1 MDNFRNLC
9 MILPRVQHHQKI
21 ALEGPAMRPL
31 GPCTLLIC
39 SVVFPAN
46 ARAQC
51 TRSCGQNP
59 PETPV
64 TLYSFAGPPDGAVPL
79 GVLVR
84 DASGNFYG
92 STSQGGVTGG
102 ACGANG
108 CGVIFKMKQNGA
120 ETVLYSF
127 LGGMDGA
134 TPIAGLVLDGAE
146 NLYGTTSKGGTSNLG
161 TVFKVDTA
169 GHETVLYS
177 FSGGPDG
184 STPRGDLT
192 RDQLGNLYGTTSAGG
207 TTGGGVA
214 FKLDT
219 NGVQTVLHT
228 FGGMAGEGFTLF
240 AGMVQDSS
248 GIFYGTTFDGGAL
261 DCMTEDHLQHPTGCG
276 TVFTLNSTGTESV
289 LYSFKGGNDGP
300 DGAFPAGALLRDS
313 SGNLFG
319 TTSSGGRSPCY
330 IIANMPPMLPFRI
343 RCGTV
348 FKIDSSGT
356 ESVLYRFIGG
366 VDGGVPQGKLIQDTA
381 GNLYGTTSAGGN
393 GGCTESG
400 TSVFGIPV
408 DVGCGTIF
416 KIDSSGTESVLA
428 IFKRAAAGGIIP
440 QAGLVAD
447 SSGNLFG
454 TTSSGG
460 VSNFGTVFT
469 VANAIPPPPPPPD
482 FSLTPMSPT
491 LTISANAQGTDMIT
505 IAPQNGSFAA
515 VIQLSCSVNGP
526 APTPTCILNP
536 TSVTPGSA
544 SVSST
549 LTITT
554 PPASAWSLPEID
566 KNPNWLA
573 HRPGLQ
579 WRGIIWAVTILIL
592 VISSMRGRKRPLR
605 YALGF
610 AALAI
615 LVGCGGGGGTT
626 TPQHIAT
633 SYAVS
638 VMGNAPNTMES
649 HTAQVIVTVP

>member
-1 MDNFRNLC
+1 
-9 MILPRVQHHQKI
+9 
-21 ALEGPAMRPL
+21 MRPL
-31 GPCTLLIC
+31 GPCTLLLIC
-39 SVVFPAN
+39 SVIFPAN
-46 ARAQC
+46 AHAQC

-84 DASGNFYG
+84 DSSGNFYG
-92 STSQGGVTGG
+92 STSQGGATGG
-102 ACGANG
+102 ACGSNG

-120 ETVLYSF
+120 ATVLYSF
-127 LGGMDGA
+127 LGGTDGA
-134 TPIAGLVLDGAE
+134 TPSAGLVLDGSGY
-146 NLYGTTSKGGTSNLG
+146 LYGTTSKGGTSNLG

-177 FSGGPDG
+177 FTGGPDG
-184 STPRGDLT
+184 SMPVGDLI
-192 RDQLGNLYGTTSAGG
+192 RDQSGNLYGTTSAGG
-207 TTGGGVA
+207 TAGGTTGGGVV

-219 NGVQTVLHT
+219 SDVETVLHN
-228 FGGMAGEGFTLF
+228 FGNTTGDGIGPIAGL
-240 AGMVQDSS
+240 VQDSS
-248 GIFYGTTFDGGAL
+248 GNFYGTTFEGGPL
-261 DCMTEDHLQHPTGCG
+261 DCVTEDHLRHPTGCG

-289 LYSFKGGNDGP
+289 LYSFKGGNYGP
-300 DGAFPAGALLRDS
+300 DGASPAGTLLRDS

-319 TTSSGGRSPCY
+319 TTSWGGPGSPCY
-330 IIANMPPMLPFRI
+330 IIGNMPPMLPLRI
-343 RCGTV
+343 TCGTV

-356 ESVLYRFIGG
+356 ESVLYRFKGG
-366 VDGGVPQGKLIQDTA
+366 VDGAGPQGKLIQDTA
-381 GNLYGTTSAGGN
+381 GNFYGTTSAGGN
-393 GGCTESG
+393 GGCTETG
-400 TSVFGIPV
+400 TSVGGIPV

-428 IFKRAAAGGIIP
+428 IFKIAAAGGTIP

-460 VSNFGTVFT
+460 VSNFGTVYT
-469 VANAIPPPPPPPD
+469 VASALPPSPD
-482 FSLTPMSPT
+482 FSVTAMSPT
-491 LTISANAQGTDMIT
+491 LTIDANKQGTDTIT

-515 VIQLSCSVNGP
+515 VIQLSCTVSGP
-526 APTPTCILNP
+526 APTPTCVLNP

-554 PPASAWSLPEID
+554 PPTSAWSLPKLD
-566 KNPNWLA
+566 KNPNWRA

-579 WRGIIWAVTILIL
+579 WRVFILAVTILIL
-592 VISSMRGRKRPLR
+592 IVSTIRGQKRQLK
-605 YALGF
+605 YVSGF

-615 LVGCGGGGGTT
+615 LAGCGGGSGTT
-626 TPQHIAT
+626 TPPHMPA
-633 SYAVS
+633 SYTVS
-638 VMGNAPNTMES
+638 VIGSAPNTTQS

>member
-1 MDNFRNLC
+1 
-9 MILPRVQHHQKI
+9 
-21 ALEGPAMRPL
+21 MRPL
-31 GPCTLLIC
+31 GPCILLLIC

-46 ARAQC
+46 AHAQC

-84 DASGNFYG
+84 NASGDFYG
-92 STSQGGVTGG
+92 STSQGGVIGG
-102 ACGANG
+102 ACGTNG

-127 LGGMDGA
+127 LGGTDGA
-134 TPIAGLVLDGAE
+134 TPTGGLILDGSG

-177 FSGGPDG
+177 FTGGPDG
-184 STPRGDLT
+184 SIPAGDLI
-192 RDQLGNLYGTTSAGG
+192 RDQSGNLYGATSAGGTAGG

-214 FKLDT
+214 FKLDSS
-219 NGVQTVLHT
+219 GVETVLHN
-228 FGGMAGEGFTLF
+228 FGSTTGDGIGPIAGL
-240 AGMVQDSS
+240 VQDSS
-248 GIFYGTTFDGGAL
+248 GNFYGATFEGGAL
-261 DCMTEDHLQHPTGCG
+261 DCMTEDHLRHPTGCG
-276 TVFTLNSTGTESV
+276 AVFTLNSTGTESV

-300 DGAFPAGALLRDS
+300 DGALPAGTLLRDS

-319 TTSSGGRSPCY
+319 TTAWGGRGSPCY
-330 IIANMPPMLPFRI
+330 IIANMPPMLPLRI
-343 RCGTV
+343 HCGTV

-356 ESVLYRFIGG
+356 ESVLYRFMGG
-366 VDGGVPQGKLIQDTA
+366 MDGAIPRGKLIQDPA
-381 GNLYGTTSAGGN
+381 GNLYGATSAGGN
-393 GGCTESG
+393 GRCTETG
-400 TSVFGIPV
+400 TSVGGFAV
-408 DVGCGTIF
+408 DLGCGTIF

-428 IFKRAAAGGIIP
+428 IFKIAAAGGTIP

-460 VSNFGTVFT
+460 ASNFGTVYT
-469 VANAIPPPPPPPD
+469 LASALPPSPD
-482 FSLTPMSPT
+482 FSVTPISPT
-491 LTISANAQGTDMIT
+491 LTIDANKQGTDTIT

-515 VIQLSCSVNGP
+515 VIQLSCTVSGP
-526 APTPTCILNP
+526 APTPTCVLNP

-554 PPASAWSLPEID
+554 PPAAAWAAPEID
-566 KNPNWLA
+566 KNPNWLPRRA
-573 HRPGLQ
+573 QLQ
-579 WRGIIWAVTILIL
+579 WRGTILALSILIL
-592 VISSMRGRKRPLR
+592 VVSSMQVRKRQLK

-610 AALAI
+610 AALAV
-615 LVGCGGGGGTT
+615 LAGCGGGSGTT
-626 TPQHIAT
+626 TPTHIPN
-633 SYAVS
+633 SYTVS
-638 VMGNAPNTMES
+638 VMGNSPDTTQS